1 MSHQEHR
8 EHMPDQVRISILTL
22 SDTRT
27 ETDDIS
33 GKLLIDLFSKAGHS
47 IDHYRVIKEDP
58 DLIRATLEE
67 LLARQPDAIVTT
79 GGTGLTARD
88 GTIEV
93 AKTLFSKELPG
104 FGELFRHL
112 SFQQIGSAAILSR
125 ATAGVAQDSLLVC
138 VPGSVKAVRL
148 AVTRIL
154 LPEIGHMVWE
164 IRRHAKNRP
173 EGRLRLL

>member
-1 MSHQEHR
+1 MSHHEHR
-8 EHMPDQVRISILTL
+8 EHMPTKVRVSILTL
-22 SDTRT
+22 SDTRS
-27 ETDDIS
+27 EADDMS
-33 GKLLIDLFSKAGHS
+33 GKLLLELFRAAGHA
-47 IDHYRVIKEDP
+47 IDQYRVIQEDS

-67 LLARQPDAIVTT
+67 WLARQPDAIVTT

-104 FGELFRHL
+104 FGEVFRFL

-125 ATAGVAQDSLLVC
+125 ATAGVAQDSLLAC
-138 VPGSVKAVRL
+138 LPGSVKAVRL
-148 AVTRIL
+148 AATRIL

-164 IRRHAKNRP
+164 IRRQAKNRP
-173 EGRLRLL
+173 EGRLHLI